1 MGLGK
6 VGAEHVQT
14 REQPASAGTLLVVDA
29 LLGRFHAEIGIHL
42 PQVLVVLGKVI
53 DFIRGDG
60 VGQCLVSG
68 VLALRRF
75 YFAQHLRRDA
85 SVRRLGGKGA

>member
-42 PQVLVVLGKVI
+42 PQVLVVLGKGPSI
-53 DFIRGDG
+53 LFEAMA
-60 VGQCLVSG
+60 
-68 VLALRRF
+68 LANAL
-75 YFAQHLRRDA
+75 
-85 SVRRLGGKGA
+85 